1 MFSKLGSILKLG
13 RKAKNQINIRLLPE
27 ILRHIFLLLP
37 PEDLK
42 SAVLVCKMWK
52 EIGED
57 PYLWRW
63 AMVTVNND
71 NVENISS
78 LLRTGRLSLIETIV
92 IISCSDTLLQ
102 SIINHKGL
110 KNLTILGE
118 TKPACDPTP
127 DTFMPDTDPGLLAN
141 LLAALQS
148 VSICEVYLT
157 KELLEALMS
166 KLILGSRIRFLELSH
181 MHLLEL
187 DDNQK
192 LSSALTSV
200 ETLLLHRTYITNEQ
214 LTALLTKV
222 LGGTRLSYLSIS
234 TDLVMDNN
242 IIKQVKERLG
252 RDNVKIGRC
261 LMSHTIS

>member
-1 MFSKLGSILKLG
+1 MLKISFIFKTWSK
-13 RKAKNQINIRLLPE
+13 RKELINTWLFPE

-52 EIGED
+52 ELGEEA
-57 PYLWRW
+57 YLWRW

-78 LLRTGRLSLIETIV
+78 LLRTGRMSLIETIV

-118 TKPACDPTP
+118 KKPHYDPTP
-127 DTFMPDTDPGLLAN
+127 DTFMPDTDPYLLAN

-166 KLILGSRIRFLELSH
+166 KLILGSRIRFLELSN
-181 MHLLEL
+181 MNLLDL

-200 ETLLLHRTYITNEQ
+200 ETLLLYRTYITNGQ
-214 LTALLTKV
+214 LTALLTK
-222 LGGTRLSYLSIS
+222 GEIR
-234 TDLVMDNN
+234 
-242 IIKQVKERLG
+242 ER
-252 RDNVKIGRC
+252 
-261 LMSHTIS
+261 